1 MFCRLRSS
9 SKLGAL
15 VGLGLQPCGSSLKPT
30 HSGVAI
36 GALKA
41 NAETK
46 ETHNE
51 ITIKFFI
58 MRAMKSKSTRVIER
72 EGKATAEMAGT
83 LPYE

>member
-1 MFCRLRSS
+1 
-9 SKLGAL
+9 
-15 VGLGLQPCGSSLKPT
+15 
-30 HSGVAI
+30 VAI